1 MEIEFIRSK
10 CVELMWDRSVNLQP
24 MSLRGP
30 RSFHCPSEVFSSLYM
45 RFLSAFQYSV
55 PALTVST
62 IELPQELQ
70 RQGHCT
76 RLLQSLCE
84 LATEQQYVVVV
95 ENVMIDYLRRLLAQ
109 LEFQDLDAFSCAQD
123 HRDLTY
129 GYADFLKLP
138 SSHIWF
144 PNTAIRKRLVAH
156 RMLRYV
162 TQDKRQLLE
171 LDGERLEVQD
181 GVAYLTGCREFITA
195 FHDIAVALNIFSV
208 GQILEA
214 V

>member
-30 RSFHCPSEVFSSLYM
+30 RSFHCPSEVFSTLYM

-62 IELPQELQ
+62 IELPQALQ

-123 HRDLTY
+123 RDLTY

-144 PNTAIRKRLVAH
+144 PNTAIRYVSGLSRTVC
-156 RMLRYV
+156 YV
-162 TQDKRQLLE
+162 T
-171 LDGERLEVQD
+171 
-181 GVAYLTGCREFITA
+181 
-195 FHDIAVALNIFSV
+195 
-208 GQILEA
+208 
-214 V
+214 